1 MAQPSI
7 SSINSDESIVTF
19 TTQEINDDILV
30 EYGGSI
36 IGEFT
41 APKEFSLTTGYTV
54 GDGDI
59 VITTNSNVSRVV
71 ASYGNSDIIDDS
83 NGNSIYTIQC
93 NGKYMETDIVVDV
106 YASTSTINFTID
118 GTTYTANSG
127 MTWSQWVDSAYN
139 TDGYYVN
146 LQLNYIMI
154 DMGDFT
160 YQAVAYSDRE
170 TAVQPSETITPNYA
184 YAYLS
189 GN

>member
-1 MAQPSI
+1 MQPLTKTYQESFYNNNTLYSSITINGQSLDDTTFDSIDTIQYGTTTVYSNSAWTSGYDSTLLYSPRMSQPSI

-19 TTQEINDDILV
+19 TTQEINDDILI

-71 ASYGNSDIIDDS
+71 ASYGGSDIIDDS

-93 NGKYMETDIVVDV
+93 NGEYMETDIV
-106 YASTSTINFTID
+106 I
-118 GTTYTANSG
+118 
-127 MTWSQWVDSAYN
+127 
-139 TDGYYVN
+139 
-146 LQLNYIMI
+146 
-154 DMGDFT
+154 
-160 YQAVAYSDRE
+160 
-170 TAVQPSETITPNYA
+170 TIT
-184 YAYLS
+184 
-189 GN
+189 